1 LLLEDDPAV
10 RVESGGALVS
20 RALWAAK
27 LVASDG
33 PMNVPNERRSVESD
47 EETFMDR
54 HGRSLHLVGRTCRMT
69 RSVDHSL
76 CDGAARTREPALSAR
91 AVGIDLAALG
101 TIRIRR
107 AVLVIAW
114 RPSPAIC

>member
-1 LLLEDDPAV
+1 MDGLLLEDDPAV
-10 RVESGGALVS
+10 RVQSGGTLVS
-20 RALWAAK
+20 GALWAAK

-69 RSVDHSL
+69 RSD
-76 CDGAARTREPALSAR
+76 RPF
-91 AVGIDLAALG
+91 AV
-101 TIRIRR
+101 
-107 AVLVIAW
+107 
-114 RPSPAIC
+114 